1 MPALPDSAP
10 EVGQA
15 FRCSLCSL
23 NFPRRGEFSTCPRCG
38 EPCTGY
44 SNVSAMP
51 ESEAFS
57 ILYHAQFDRYYEEQH
72 TPNLELTE
80 DEEVMVALSVLAEKE
95 ERLRRLAQVMGR
107 AVGSAG
113 PPRTGASA

>member
-1 MPALPDSAP
+1 MPAAEAGRP

-23 NFPRRGEFSTCPRCG
+23 NYPRLGEFSTCPRCG

-51 ESEAFS
+51 EAEAFS
-57 ILYHAQFDRYYEEQH
+57 ILYHARFDRFYEDHE
-72 TPNLELTE
+72 PDLELTE

-95 ERLRRLAQVMGR
+95 ERLRKMSQVSGLLPK
-107 AVGSAG
+107 G
-113 PPRTGASA
+113 PAPARGATA